1 MSVLNDGRNEIRV
14 NNSDGQCLLENWV
27 EERAVKHIDP
37 EIKLE
42 GAVTS
47 KVQILKDG
55 HKGVL
60 TTDFGAKA
68 DSQTTVR
75 ATYTHPQPDITRKTG
90 SKKELMEQ
98 MLFAKVCKEMT
109 SEGENGENGLEPT
122 DFRSVKMADYD
133 FEFTPQKIVPTR
145 DHNYRKEQ
153 PVTFWTEH
161 KDKIHG
167 RTQVKTRDTA
177 FRRNDA
183 FSKPIGEYW
192 EEPKPY
198 QLEDYPKM

>member
-14 NNSDGQCLLENWV
+14 NNSDGKCLLENWV

-47 KVQILKDG
+47 KVQILRDG

-60 TTDFGAKA
+60 TTDFDAKV
-68 DSQTTVR
+68 DNKTTVR
-75 ATYTHPQPDITRKTG
+75 TTYTPPQPDTTRKTG
-90 SKKELMEQ
+90 SKKEVMER
-98 MLFAKVCKEMT
+98 MLFAKVCNEM
-109 SEGENGENGLEPT
+109 SVEGDGGPEKT

-133 FEFTPQKIVPTR
+133 FEFTPQKIAPTR

-153 PVTFWTEH
+153 PVTFWSEH

-198 QLEDYPKM
+198 ELEDYPKM